1 MTKQKLLLTLA
12 VGLALATTVVM
23 ASQFAA
29 RFNWSR
35 GGEYPTTNEQAIL
48 QQPRVVAQSI
58 VEEGNIP
65 DLSAMTMVFTKML
78 QLNAVQQEEVQ
89 HQNEK
94 AYERITETR
103 QRTEVDEEWKQREI
117 NRLMKFRDTQ
127 VLRVLQPIQA
137 NKWQQFKEGNEAIN
151 SLKKLNE
158 KAPAYLSGK
167 AKYYPESEY
176 GEFQSAEQIQKLK
189 TELETTVKASGFTSE
204 QITEFNQIIYKF
216 N

>member
-1 MTKQKLLLTLA
+1 MTRQKLLLTLA
-12 VGLALATTVVM
+12 VGLALATTVAM

-29 RFNWSR
+29 RLNWSR
-35 GGEYPTTNEQAIL
+35 GGEYPTTNEHAIL

-65 DLSAMTMVFTKML
+65 DLSAMTMVFTKLL

-127 VLRVLQPIQA
+127 VARILQPIQA

-151 SLKKLNE
+151 SLKKLDE

-167 AKYYPESEY
+167 SKYYPESEY

>member
-1 MTKQKLLLTLA
+1 MTRQKLLLTLA

-29 RFNWSR
+29 RLNWGG

-94 AYERITETR
+94 AYERISETR

-127 VLRVLQPIQA
+127 VARILQPIQA

-151 SLKKLNE
+151 SLKKLNQ

-167 AKYYPESEY
+167 TKYYPESEY